1 MSFNICGT
9 YMEGIYY
16 SVNGSVWKGKYASEL
31 HLGHFKHGS
40 NRETNLL
47 PYQLLFLLGGSQN

>member
-1 MSFNICGT
+1 
-9 YMEGIYY
+9 MEGIYY